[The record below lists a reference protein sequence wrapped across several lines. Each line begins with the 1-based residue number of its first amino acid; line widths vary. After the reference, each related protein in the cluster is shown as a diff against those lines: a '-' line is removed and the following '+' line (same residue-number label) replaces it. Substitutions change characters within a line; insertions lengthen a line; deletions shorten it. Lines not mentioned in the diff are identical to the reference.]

1 MFFTIFLIIVLL
13 GFVVLFFLNQKGP
26 DKDSG
31 RKTIN
36 SFEECVEAG
45 NPVMESYPRQCN
57 ADGKNFTEDIGN
69 ALEKQ
74 DLIRLSTPKPNEVV
88 KSPLTIEGEARGNW
102 FFEAS
107 FPVKIVD
114 ANGVVLG
121 QVPAATSEDWMTEDF
136 VPFSATLTFEEPTT
150 ETGKLILEKDN
161 PSDLP
166 ENSDSLE
173 IPLKFR

>member
-1 MFFTIFLIIVLL
+1 M
-13 GFVVLFFLNQKGP
+13 
-26 DKDSG
+26 
-31 RKTIN
+31 
-36 SFEECVEAG
+36 
-45 NPVMESYPRQCN
+45 
-57 ADGKNFTEDIGN
+57 
-69 ALEKQ
+69 
-74 DLIRLSTPKPNEVV
+74 
-88 KSPLTIEGEARGNW
+88 
-102 FFEAS
+102 
-107 FPVKIVD
+107 
-114 ANGVVLG
+114 G

>member
-88 KSPLTIEGEARGNW
+88 KSPLTIEGKL
-102 FFEAS
+102 
-107 FPVKIVD
+107 V
-114 ANGVVLG
+114 
-121 QVPAATSEDWMTEDF
+121 
-136 VPFSATLTFEEPTT
+136 
-150 ETGKLILEKDN
+150 ETGF
-161 PSDLP
+161 
-166 ENSDSLE
+166 
-173 IPLKFR
+173 LKPHSRSKS